1 MRSIPPL
8 QRTLLSSANIY
19 TRSRRFFYS
28 VARRPHGNIAEIFA
42 LCTTERNNLLF
53 IHMVNNPIVFTI
65 LPKAL
70 RNIRI
75 LLKAPTT
82 PGVAR
87 FSTPWIELTEASC
100 NCIHHFLSNIP
111 IDLEIGVSE
120 WNCLKLHS
128 RLKWHELSA
137 LVQNSVIFLAEILT
151 KSYWFSIGTIVSFEK
166 KKF

>member
-1 MRSIPPL
+1 MSRLWQLLAILLLILSSQKTLHWSLFSQNKVVPSIL
-8 QRTLLSSANIY
+8 HFNRTLLSRGAQIY

-70 RNIRI
+70 RSIRI

-87 FSTPWIELTEASC
+87 FSTPWIGSLKQAVTTADS
-100 NCIHHFLSNIP
+100 IFFQIFQSIWK
-111 IDLEIGVSE
+111 IDLENRFGE
-120 WNCLKLHS
+120 GNKLV
-128 RLKWHELSA
+128 E
-137 LVQNSVIFLAEILT
+137 T
-151 KSYWFSIGTIVSFEK
+151 T
-166 KKF
+166 

>member
-1 MRSIPPL
+1 MHKSQSQKSQTESERFCKAQGACNMKVTILVKTLKPYPTL

-87 FSTPWIELTEASC
+87 FSTPWIGSLKQAVTAYIIFFLTFQSIWRLAC
-100 NCIHHFLSNIP
+100 PN
-111 IDLEIGVSE
+111 EIV
-120 WNCLKLHS
+120 
-128 RLKWHELSA
+128 
-137 LVQNSVIFLAEILT
+137 
-151 KSYWFSIGTIVSFEK
+151 
-166 KKF
+166 